1 MMTRSRRGAARVSIT
16 WMIVVLIA
24 FFAALAMI
32 FVFDGEVEKEKTKAA
47 EAALRATTADQK
59 FDEERQYTRTLS
71 QLLGFYDKDIASE
84 RSEPPAVEE
93 GLTAFKDGF
102 NNTEASVADFQTMSQ
117 RAVTERNNLLRQIG
131 DLKQQIATLQ
141 ADIDVRATNLTS
153 MTADKDAEIRRLT
166 GELNDANQAA
176 ADRQAELEAEIASV
190 RSTLA
195 STEGELSSSKGETDD
210 ALRAKA
216 EREAELTTRLENVTR
231 KLEWEREP
239 ERPDG
244 KILSVSEGL
253 GLAWIDLGKSNRL
266 YGGMRFRIVDG
277 RAGDD
282 TVKAWC
288 EVLKVEDGMSE
299 VKIFNVR
306 DSFDP
311 PTAGDIVYN
320 PVYDPTGLRN
330 AVLLGRFSGTYN
342 ETELRA
348 VLDGIN
354 IHVQDKLDKTT
365 DYLIV
370 GAELYVDADGEP
382 LEEPLQPSDLPTYK
396 EAEAMGVRIVPIKL
410 VTDYFRKAKP

>member
-32 FVFDGEVEKEKTKAA
+32 FVFDGEVEKARAATSAA
-47 EAALRATTADQK
+47 EQKEQTAISQLQ
-59 FDEERQYTRTLS
+59 EEREFSRSLS
-71 QLLGFYDKDIASE
+71 QVLGFYDKEAASE
-84 RSEPPAVEE
+84 RSDSSSATE
-93 GLTAFKDGF
+93 GLTQFKDGF
-102 NNTEASVADFQTMSQ
+102 NVTEASVADFQTMFQ
-117 RAVTERNNLLRQIG
+117 RAVTERNNLTRTIS
-131 DLKQQIATLQ
+131 DLNQQVSSLQ
-141 ADIDVRATNLTS
+141 ADIDVRAQNLTT

-166 GELNDANQAA
+166 QQLNDANQAA
-176 ADRQAELEAEIASV
+176 ADRQNELEAEVASV

-195 STEGELSSSKGETDD
+195 STEGELSTSKGETDD
-210 ALRAKA
+210 ALRAGK
-216 EREAELTTRLENVTR
+216 EREAEFTTRLENVTR

-244 KILSVSEGL
+244 KLLSVSEAL
-253 GLAWIDLGKSNRL
+253 GLAWIDLGKNNRL

-277 RAGDD
+277 RAGDG

-288 EVLKVEDGMSE
+288 EVLKVEDDMSE

-306 DSFDP
+306 DSYDP

-330 AVLLGRFSGTYN
+330 AVLIGRFSGTYN
-342 ETELRA
+342 EKELRA

-354 IHVQDKLDKTT
+354 IHVQEKVDKTT

-370 GAELYVDADGEP
+370 GAELYVDDEGEP
-382 LEEPLQPSDLPTYK
+382 LEDPLQPSDLPAYK

-410 VTDYFRKAKP
+410 VTDYFRKARP